1 MKSKKYFFT
10 LHFLRNVLALY
21 ALTILKSQT
30 QSTEKKCC
38 KLSFIA
44 FHTLIHLLRTLHNE
58 ANC

>member
-30 QSTEKKCC
+30 QSTEKNAV
-38 KLSFIA
+38 SF
-44 FHTLIHLLRTLHNE
+44 LLYCSFSYTHSFTKNTTQWG
-58 ANC
+58 